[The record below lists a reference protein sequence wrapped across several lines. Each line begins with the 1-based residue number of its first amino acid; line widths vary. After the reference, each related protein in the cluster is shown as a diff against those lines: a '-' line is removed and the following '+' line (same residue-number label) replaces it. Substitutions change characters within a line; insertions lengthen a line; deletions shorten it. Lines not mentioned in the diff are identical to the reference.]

1 MIYNPGKGNL
11 VNTNTDQTIGGVKN
25 FTSTPTVNNT
35 PVLLS
40 GRNSYVY
47 NLVNSTDGQL
57 VGNNYFG
64 NLVMGFS
71 PFEERRKF
79 PMIQSGIVTKA
90 SWSQIVGTVGIP
102 SLNSTGYFINTS
114 STPPQ
119 TGIISTTINSQ
130 TTTTPTHYIAEF
142 NPPIRVASG
151 DYIVCNLFGPAYST
165 TQPALVRNS
174 VNLYFS

>member
-11 VNTNTDQTIGGVKN
+11 VNTNTNQTIDGLKN
-25 FTSTPTVNNT
+25 FTSTPTVNNR

-40 GRNSYVY
+40 GASSYVL
-47 NLVNSTDGQL
+47 NLVNSPDAQL
-57 VGNNYFG
+57 VGHSYFG

-71 PFEERRKF
+71 PNEERRKF

-90 SWSQIVGTVGIP
+90 SWSQIVGTTGIP

-130 TTTTPTHYIAEF
+130 TTTTPTHYTVDF

-151 DYIVCNLFGPAYST
+151 DFIVCSLFGPTFS
-165 TQPALVRNS
+165 TQPAIVRNS